1 MIQSIMQQYPRP
13 MSSSLTAYALRLTPG
28 QDLQTELLAFVKA
41 NKLQAVCVVSCVG
54 SLEQAALRFANQPDV
69 TILPG
74 KFEIVS
80 LVGTLGSDASHLH
93 LALADSTGKMVGG
106 HVKEGNRIFTTAE
119 IVLAELPKLVFS
131 REVDSTYG
139 YKELSIRRR

>member
-1 MIQSIMQQYPRP
+1 MQKRAL
-13 MSSSLTAYALRLTPG
+13 SSSLTAYALRLTPG
-28 QDLQTELLAFVKA
+28 QDLQTELLAFVKTH
-41 NKLQAVCVVSCVG
+41 KLQAACIVSCVG

-80 LVGTLGSDASHLH
+80 LVGTIDSEASHLH

-119 IVLAELPKLVFS
+119 IVIAELPQLVFS

-139 YKELSIRRR
+139 YKELNIRRR